1 MMNSFNVEDDNV
13 ALLFEQV
20 VGQMVDHCIA
30 TGTMNKNQVVVVLE
44 DMIQLVERGTLSTT
58 LENI

>member
-1 MMNSFNVEDDNV
+1 MMNSINVEDDNV

-20 VGQMVDHCIA
+20 VGQMINQCIT

-44 DMIQLVERGTLSTT
+44 DMIQLVERGTLTSA

>member
-1 MMNSFNVEDDNV
+1 MMNSINIEDDNV

-20 VGQMVDHCIA
+20 VGQMVNKCIA
-30 TGTMNKNQVVVVLE
+30 TGTMNKNQVVLVLE
-44 DMIQLVERGTLSTT
+44 DMIQLVERGTLSSA

>member
-1 MMNSFNVEDDNV
+1 MMNSINVEDDNV

-20 VGQMVDHCIA
+20 VGQMINQCIT
-30 TGTMNKNQVVVVLE
+30 TGTINKNQLVVVLE
-44 DMIQLVERGTLSTT
+44 DMIQLVERGTLSSA

>member
-1 MMNSFNVEDDNV
+1 MNSINVEDDNV

-20 VGQMVDHCIA
+20 VGQMINQCIT

-44 DMIQLVERGTLSTT
+44 DMIQLVERGTLTSA

>member
-30 TGTMNKNQVVVVLE
+30 TGTMNKNQVVVVSE